1 MYGAARDIVESAGL
15 AFLAAPYIADEVRR
29 LGTVRRDG
37 R

>member
-1 MYGAARDIVESAGL
+1 VESAGL

-29 LGTVRRDG
+29 LGTVPRGG